1 MRREL
6 VEKDRRTHLPHLSLS
21 VNGYAVYLDNIA
33 RTEQAVKVGE
43 EAVEMRRE
51 LVKMDSKHTDDL
63 IMSLRE
69 LARYLKKKE
78 RYDDA
83 RTVEEELSNV
93 RQRGASSS

>member
-1 MRREL
+1 MGREL
-6 VEKDRRTHLPHLSLS
+6 VEKDRRTHLPNFSLS
-21 VNGYAVYLDNIA
+21 VSCYAPYLDKSA

-43 EAVEMRRE
+43 EAVEICRE

-63 IMSLRE
+63 IMSLRH
-69 LARYLKKKE
+69 LAGYLQKME

-83 RTVEEELSNV
+83 RTVEEELSNI